1 MRVALVGFDRK
12 TCTGMETAGINVV
25 SQIFANP
32 EDKNATFPD
41 RPNLIN
47 FHHWKRYALKT
58 KPASPELSGVKE
70 KFKQTCFQDFIRCTD
85 RWDWS
90 RELVY
95 DWSDYNH
102 LFSLAFD
109 HACNWLSAH
118 NPDVVVY
125 SNVPHQGMAIV
136 NFYTALAMGK
146 QTKIFIQSPFGG
158 RSWLVNHWNDLG
170 AFTSSLPGE
179 SFDIDIAPPSE
190 PPFYMGNVRGDGDR
204 ILRTYAHKL
213 RARTIV
219 GLGLT
224 GLTSRTRRRNF
235 QRNMGRW
242 QKAVEDERYLRN
254 SSRFFLDEPENK
266 PYIYFPLHLQPEMT
280 TDVLGGEF
288 ADQVLALE
296 TLRAM
301 VPDYIAIYVKENPK
315 QTGRL
320 RSEAFFERI
329 AKLPNMKFLSRKV
342 SSFELS
348 KKALAISTIT
358 GTVGWEALRMGKPVI
373 VFGDTFWNRLP
384 GAFKFDDSLKW
395 DDIQGFRFDGDAL
408 KEAVTQ
414 LSRYAHPGICD
425 PAYAVLQE
433 NFNPQTNATHLANTL
448 LTKGQVS

>member
-1 MRVALVGFDRK
+1 MCAETV
-12 TCTGMETAGINVV
+12 TG
-25 SQIFANP
+25 S
-32 EDKNATFPD
+32 
-41 RPNLIN
+41 
-47 FHHWKRYALKT
+47 
-58 KPASPELSGVKE
+58 
-70 KFKQTCFQDFIRCTD
+70 
-85 RWDWS
+85 
-90 RELVY
+90 
-95 DWSDYNH
+95 
-102 LFSLAFD
+102 
-109 HACNWLSAH
+109 
-118 NPDVVVY
+118 
-125 SNVPHQGMAIV
+125 
-136 NFYTALAMGK
+136 
-146 QTKIFIQSPFGG
+146 
-158 RSWLVNHWNDLG
+158 
-170 AFTSSLPGE
+170 
-179 SFDIDIAPPSE
+179 
-190 PPFYMGNVRGDGDR
+190 
-204 ILRTYAHKL
+204 LRTYAHKL

-384 GAFKFDDSLKW
+384 GAFKFDDNLKW

-408 KEAVTQ
+408 KEAATQ